1 MKSVIQR
8 VNHAQVVVA
17 QETIGAIEQGLLV
30 FIGVEKGDTQTN
42 ADKLIK
48 KLLSIRLFADDEN
61 KMNLNVKDSGGG
73 LLLVSQFT
81 LAADTQKG
89 NRPGFSNAAEP
100 ELARSLYDYIVA
112 QARLRHDT
120 VATGRFAADMKITL
134 QNDGPV
140 TFILET

>member
-112 QARLRHDT
+112 QARLRHDP